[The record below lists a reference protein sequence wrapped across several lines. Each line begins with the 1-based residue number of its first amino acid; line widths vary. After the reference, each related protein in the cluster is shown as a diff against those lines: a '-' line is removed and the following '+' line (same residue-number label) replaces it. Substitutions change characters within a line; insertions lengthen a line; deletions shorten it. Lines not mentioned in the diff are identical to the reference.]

1 MLRQSLPKITVW
13 ALLLLSSLSS
23 DGLGQQPAKP
33 KVPFGQPFDPEA
45 MFNTLFGP
53 PLVEDDERLE
63 AIPISVKDEERIGQA
78 AVEAFL
84 AELKRRKIA
93 VLSRGREVD
102 YLRELVAVLQPFMRN
117 AERYKSITVYLAD
130 APYIEAKSF
139 PGGTIVVFRGMLG
152 AAGSEAA
159 LVGVLGHELSHL
171 DHGHQLFALRRS
183 RLMQE
188 AVRPGPQGFAP
199 RQFQSVGL
207 MLMRVSSRPFR
218 PQDEAAADR
227 DGVDWAYRAGY
238 DPREMARVF
247 RKFREQEQR
256 HSLPLP
262 TFFRTHPYPADRAKA
277 IQVRYEELQRTE
289 PRDELSIGRENL
301 RRRVARQR
309 QQFPE

>member
-1 MLRQSLPKITVW
+1 MSRQLQARAVVM
-13 ALLLLSSLSS
+13 ALFVLLGSISA
-23 DGLGQQPAKP
+23 DCLGQQPASKI
-33 KVPFGQPFDPEA
+33 PFGQPFDPDA

-53 PLVEDDERLE
+53 PLAEDDERLE
-63 AIPISVKDEERIGQA
+63 AIQISIKDEEQIGRA
-78 AVEAFL
+78 AVDAFL

-102 YLRELVAVLQPFMRN
+102 YLRELVAGLQPYMENGKRYN
-117 AERYKSITVYLAD
+117 SISVHLAEAS
-130 APYIEAKSF
+130 YIEAKSF
-139 PGGTIVVFRGMLG
+139 PGGTIVVFRGMLD

-171 DHGHQLFALRRS
+171 DHGHQLISLRRS

-188 AVRPGPQGFAP
+188 AVRPGPQGFSP
-199 RQFQSVGL
+199 RQFHSMGL

-238 DPREMARVF
+238 DPRELARVF
-247 RKFREQEQR
+247 RKFSEQEQQ
-256 HSLPLP
+256 HALPLP
-262 TFFRTHPYPADRAKA
+262 TFFRTHPYPEERSKA
-277 IQVRYEELQRTE
+277 IQTRYEELQRTE
-289 PRDELSIGRENL
+289 PKETVYVGRENL
-301 RRRVARQR
+301 RRRIARQR